1 MVVVL
6 PSGFNQGACFG
17 HVAKAVFVE
26 ALFAEFPVEAFDAL
40 SDELSE
46 ACRHGARLR
55 GTARCRTER
64 LHAALHAQNFFLDH
78 RLKHLRIERQVGQR
92 WRDVPAR
99 YLPRCFGFSSTLRLV
114 RGAHDHDRG
123 LCGDRGCRGPS
134 RP

>member
-46 ACRHGARLR
+46 ACSWTLQFDIPLNRQTLKFGLSRKQPVMLR
-55 GTARCRTER
+55 S
-64 LHAALHAQNFFLDH
+64 QFM
-78 RLKHLRIERQVGQR
+78 
-92 WRDVPAR
+92 
-99 YLPRCFGFSSTLRLV
+99 
-114 RGAHDHDRG
+114 
-123 LCGDRGCRGPS
+123 
-134 RP
+134 